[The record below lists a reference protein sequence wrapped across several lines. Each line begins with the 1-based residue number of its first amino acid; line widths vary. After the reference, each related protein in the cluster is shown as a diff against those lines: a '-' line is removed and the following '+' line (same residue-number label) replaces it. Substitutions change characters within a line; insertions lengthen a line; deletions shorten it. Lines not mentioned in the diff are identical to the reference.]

1 LHACTE
7 VVGLG
12 VHVLVV
18 RVRWDVACF
27 LTVSVRWE
35 NLGEGVAHLELTVD
49 RSVEEGLAWV
59 ETAVLTRTFCCRGK
73 SVVLILIREACLVE
87 FRSVC
92 ERGKFTVLVLGLLNH
107 LLCLTEG
114 SIHLK
119 QAILLLLASGCAL
132 RGGIR

>member
-18 RVRWDVACF
+18 RVRRNVACRF
-27 LTVSVRWE
+27 PVRVRRE
-35 NLGEGVAHLELTVD
+35 NLGEGVTHLQLTVD
-49 RSVEEGLAWV
+49 RSVEEGLVWV
-59 ETAVLTRTFCCRGK
+59 ETAVLTRTFCRRGK
-73 SVVLILIREACLVE
+73 SVVLILIRESSLVE
-87 FRSVC
+87 FRSAC